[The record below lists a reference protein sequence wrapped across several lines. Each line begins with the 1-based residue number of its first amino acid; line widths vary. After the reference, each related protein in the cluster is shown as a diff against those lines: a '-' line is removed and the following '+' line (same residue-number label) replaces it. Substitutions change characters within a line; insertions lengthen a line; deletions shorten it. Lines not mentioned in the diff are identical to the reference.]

1 MTRTLL
7 KSRIR
12 LVCWEV
18 TFVKI
23 GIVGPRTSGKT
34 TIFSALT
41 GAHDITQKN
50 GYSLGAANVPDG
62 RVDFLSAMYE
72 PKKTT
77 HAQITLVDFAS
88 VKNGNGN
95 SEAAKQ
101 ARAVDA
107 LLVVLGAF
115 LRNPVSDLDEMV
127 SELIVS
133 DLGQVERAL
142 ERVQGKRFAPREHA
156 AIFEAAKT
164 RLENGDLLAAD
175 SGLVDS
181 LPDRQ
186 NFITTRPMIAAL
198 NVPEADISNGNRKYD
213 GVFQR
218 CDASAIPV
226 VRFSACVEEEIARMD
241 ASDRRVFLE
250 EYGLEE
256 PGLDRLAKQAYQTLG
271 LISFFT
277 VGDDEVRAWT
287 VRRGT
292 QAKTAAGVI
301 HSDIE
306 RGFIRA
312 EVVAYHDL
320 ERLGSMKAVRDAGL
334 FRLEAK
340 EYVIKDGDV
349 VSFRFNV

>member
-1 MTRTLL
+1 
-7 KSRIR
+7 
-12 LVCWEV
+12 
-18 TFVKI
+18 VKVGII
-23 GIVGPRTSGKT
+23 GQRTSGKT
-34 TIFSALT
+34 TIFNALT
-41 GAHDITQKN
+41 GAHHVAQRN
-50 GYSLGAANVPDG
+50 GYSVGAANVPDG
-62 RVDFLSAMYE
+62 RVDVLCAMYK
-72 PKKTT
+72 PRKTT
-77 HAQITLVDFAS
+77 HAQISLVDFAS
-88 VKNGNGN
+88 VSNGNGN

-101 ARAVDA
+101 ARGVDA

-115 LRNPVSDLDEMV
+115 LRDPVSDLDEIL
-127 SELIVS
+127 SELVIS

-142 ERVQGKRFAPREHA
+142 ERVEGRRFAPKEQA
-156 AIFEAAKT
+156 AILQAAKS

-175 SGLVDS
+175 ASLVQA

-186 NFITTRPMIAAL
+186 NFLTTRPVIAAL
-198 NVPEADISNGNRKYD
+198 NIPEGDILNGNGKYD
-213 GVFQR
+213 GVCHR
-218 CDASAIPV
+218 CHASAIPV
-226 VRFSACVEEEIARMD
+226 IRFSACVEEEIARMD
-241 ASDRRVFLE
+241 QDDRRVFLE

-287 VRRGT
+287 VRQDT

-312 EVVAYHDL
+312 EVVAYDDL
-320 ERLGSMKAVRDAGL
+320 DRLGSMKAVRDAGL
-334 FRLEAK
+334 FRLEAR

>member
-1 MTRTLL
+1 M
-7 KSRIR
+7 
-12 LVCWEV
+12 
-18 TFVKI
+18 KI
-23 GIVGPRTSGKT
+23 GIIGPRTSGKT
-34 TIFSALT
+34 TIFNVLT
-41 GAHDITQKN
+41 GAHSVAQKN

-62 RVDFLSAMYE
+62 RVDFLSDMYK

-77 HAQITLVDFAS
+77 RAQITVVDFAS
-88 VKNGNGN
+88 MKNGNGN
-95 SEAAKQ
+95 SEAAQQ
-101 ARAVDA
+101 ARTVDA

-115 LRNPVSDLDEMV
+115 LRNPVTDLDDV
-127 SELIVS
+127 LAELVVS

-142 ERVQGKRFAPREHA
+142 ERIEGKRFAPKEHA
-156 AIFEAAKT
+156 VILEAARS
-164 RLENGDLLAAD
+164 RLENGDMLAGD
-175 SGLVDS
+175 EELVQI

-186 NFITTRPMIAAL
+186 NYITTRPVIAAL
-198 NVPEADISNGNRKYD
+198 NVPESDLADSNGRYD
-213 GVFQR
+213 AVYSR
-218 CDASAIPV
+218 CDTSAIPV
-226 VRFSACVEEEIARMD
+226 VRFSASVEEEIAGMD
-241 ASDRRVFLE
+241 PSERRVFLR

-287 VRRGT
+287 VKRDT
-292 QAKTAAGVI
+292 PAKVAAGTI

-312 EVVAYHDL
+312 EVVAYGDL
-320 ERLGSMKAVRDAGL
+320 ERLSSMKAVREAGL

-340 EYVIKDGDV
+340 EYVIQDGDI

>member
-1 MTRTLL
+1 
-7 KSRIR
+7 
-12 LVCWEV
+12 
-18 TFVKI
+18 VKI
-23 GIVGPRTSGKT
+23 GIIGPRTSGKT
-34 TIFSALT
+34 TIFKVLT
-41 GAHDITQKN
+41 GAHGVAQKN

-62 RVDFLSAMYE
+62 RVDFLSDMYK

-77 HAQITLVDFAS
+77 HAQITVVDFAS
-88 VKNGNGN
+88 MKNGNGN
-95 SEAAKQ
+95 SEAAQQ
-101 ARAVDA
+101 ARTVDA

-115 LRNPVSDLDEMV
+115 FRNPVTDLDEV
-127 SELIVS
+127 LAELVVS

-142 ERVQGKRFAPREHA
+142 EHIEGKRFAPKEHA
-156 AIFEAAKT
+156 VILEAAKS
-164 RLENGDLLAAD
+164 RLEDGDMLAGD
-175 SGLVDS
+175 EGLVQA

-186 NFITTRPMIAAL
+186 NYITTRPVIAAL
-198 NVPEADISNGNRKYD
+198 NVPESDVADSNGKYD
-213 GVFQR
+213 AVYSR

-226 VRFSACVEEEIARMD
+226 VRFSANVEEEIAGMD
-241 ASDRRVFLE
+241 SSERRVFLK

-287 VRRGT
+287 VKRDT
-292 QAKTAAGVI
+292 PAKDAAGTI

-312 EVVAYHDL
+312 EVVAYRDL
-320 ERLGSMKAVRDAGL
+320 ERLGSMKAVREAGL

-340 EYVIKDGDV
+340 EYIIRDGDI